1 MKDMRLIY
9 IAIVLVMIARLVS
22 DFISLKK
29 NESEKYNITNVD
41 GATNAELEK
50 NLDAYLHSK
59 NLIPAAQHVKIIS
72 DDRQ

>member
-29 NESEKYNITNVD
+29 NESEKYNSTTVD
-41 GATNAELEK
+41 GATNTELEK

-59 NLIPAAQHVKIIS
+59 NMLPANQHVKIIS
-72 DDRQ
+72 DARQ